1 MHIKAF
7 SSYIF
12 FYCID
17 TSVLLENKPLVKLIK
32 TTSGTE
38 WFVFHNLT
46 SEFIH
51 DVTSV
56 ITYHF
61 SNFTYTFFKALLI
74 FYHCRVLF
82 SSVLFLKILV
92 NNVLY
97 CCTVTLSHH
106 NYFLANKNLL
116 FCQCLFVYIIKRTLQ
131 GRLKIWISFSHGKNN
146 ILPTSCT
153 RS

>member
-7 SSYIF
+7 SSNIF
-12 FYCID
+12 FYYID

-46 SEFIH
+46 SEFID

-61 SNFTYTFFKALLI
+61 SNFKYTFFIALLI
-74 FYHCRVLF
+74 FHHCRVLF
-82 SSVLFLKILV
+82 SLQSSVLFLKILV

-97 CCTVTLSHH
+97 CCTATLSHH

-116 FCQCLFVYIIKRTLQ
+116 FYRYLFVYIIKRTLH
-131 GRLKIWISFSHGKNN
+131 GCLKI
-146 ILPTSCT
+146 
-153 RS
+153 

>member
-7 SSYIF
+7 SSNIF
-12 FYCID
+12 FYYID
-17 TSVLLENKPLVKLIK
+17 TSVLLEDKPLVKLIK
-32 TTSGTE
+32 TTSGAE

-46 SEFIH
+46 SEFI
-51 DVTSV
+51 DEVTSV

-61 SNFTYTFFKALLI
+61 SKLCLY
-74 FYHCRVLF
+74 YCRVLF
-82 SSVLFLKILV
+82 SSVIFLKILV

-116 FCQCLFVYIIKRTLQ
+116 FYRCLFVYIIKRTLH
-131 GRLKIWISFSHGKNN
+131 GRLKI
-146 ILPTSCT
+146 
-153 RS
+153 